1 MKTYKKERRK
11 LVPRSQLAQKFYG
24 ALNGLS
30 FVTRSKKY
38 CITTSDDHKF
48 VWYRVA
54 KVGTRTIYATLKE
67 AGVNLSVEHTYDV
80 FAPTGHFEM
89 YFKFAFVRNPFDRLV
104 SCWLEKVIER
114 ENGVFDVDE
123 DTWETMQDLSGFIGF
138 VETLNLKS
146 CNIHL
151 REQSSLIDLSTI
163 DFIGRMETFE
173 VDFAEVLSII
183 GIPAQK
189 LEIRNVS
196 KARASYQDYYNDDD
210 IERVYKLY
218 KKDCQIFGYSF

>member
-1 MKTYKKERRK
+1 
-11 LVPRSQLAQKFYG
+11 
-24 ALNGLS
+24 
-30 FVTRSKKY
+30 
-38 CITTSDDHKF
+38 
-48 VWYRVA
+48 
-54 KVGTRTIYATLKE
+54 
-67 AGVNLSVEHTYDV
+67 
-80 FAPTGHFEM
+80 
-89 YFKFAFVRNPFDRLV
+89 
-104 SCWLEKVIER
+104 
-114 ENGVFDVDE
+114 
-123 DTWETMQDLSGFIGF
+123 

>member
-1 MKTYKKERRK
+1 MKTYKKERRR

-24 ALNGLS
+24 VLNDLS

-38 CITTSDDHKF
+38 CITTSDTHKF

-54 KVGTRTIYATLKE
+54 KVGTRTIYATLQE
-67 AGVNLSVEHTYDV
+67 AGVNLSVEHAYDV
-80 FAPTGHFEM
+80 FAPTGHFEA

-104 SCWLEKVIER
+104 SCWLEKVIGR

-123 DTWETMQDLSGFIGF
+123 YTWESMQDFSGFISF

-151 REQSSLIDLSTI
+151 KEQSSLIDLSTI
-163 DFIGRMETFE
+163 NFIGRMEAFE
-173 VDFAEVLSII
+173 ADFAEVLNII
-183 GIPAQK
+183 GIPVK
-189 LEIRNVS
+189 ELEARNVS
-196 KARASYQDYYNDDD
+196 KARARYQDYYSADDV
-210 IERVYKLY
+210 ERVSRLY
-218 KKDCQIFGYSF
+218 QKDCQIFGYSF